1 MRLKKPPFFQ
11 ATWGDVTTTTPYR
24 RPTLEAFANWWTEF
38 KTIKG
43 LEDYEVNLVGSFCE
57 RHFGH
62 YNGIVRDLD
71 IVLTG
76 ELQDEE
82 QLKYILSHGIHLG
95 FENKMLVDLTWA
107 TEISKFDNWQP
118 FCKIRVGKTFTKILG
133 DKAYVSEYHGDDER
147 RLDCGLHAFCFKEP
161 PNSWFKAY
169 QRWEDGLYQ
178 GICADVKEMFE

>member
-1 MRLKKPPFFQ
+1 MHNEDLTNDSAHSLTDMGRGKCKVLRL
-11 ATWGDVTTTTPYR
+11 GTPAR
-24 RPTLEAFANWWTEF
+24 
-38 KTIKG
+38 
-43 LEDYEVNLVGSFCE
+43 LVP
-57 RHFGH
+57 RL
-62 YNGIVRDLD
+62 DPLD

-133 DKAYVSEYHGDDER
+133 DKAYVSEYHADDER
-147 RLDCGLHAFCFKEP
+147 RLDCGMHAFCFKEP

-178 GICADVKEMFE
+178 GIKCDVRKMFG